1 MTDPQIRVMLSTEDF
16 RHLVEGGE
24 LRVITDKGTA
34 CVCLDEI
41 GYEAMS
47 GIVDH
52 AALYDENRLG
62 EVKCRQARA

>member
-1 MTDPQIRVMLSTEDF
+1 MTDPQIRVMLSDEDF

-24 LRVITDKGTA
+24 LRVVTEKGTV

-52 AALYDENRLG
+52 AKRYDENRLG
-62 EVKCRQARA
+62 DVKCRHARS